1 MYNEHDIILD
11 GALEKLLGG
20 ASLASLIAAH
30 PDLQSELEAHA
41 MLVQSLKGQAQS
53 LPREDGLRAIL
64 RRVPTAAPALPS
76 PYLSWL
82 IPYRTAFAIPVLVL
96 ILVTAGYLY
105 RPAVPQVPGA
115 SESSVPAESTKP
127 AAKQS
132 ADTDTLQ
139 FNAAPASDDAGGAQE
154 PAPQAQNRIMLMTA
168 TGSDASSTE
177 ATTTATSTPGKPR

>member
-11 GALEKLLGG
+11 SALEELLAG

-30 PDLQSELEAHA
+30 PDLRSELEAHA
-41 MLVQSLKGQAQS
+41 ILVQSLKGQAQS
-53 LPREDGLRAIL
+53 LPREDGLRAVL
-64 RRVPTAAPALPS
+64 RRVPTAAPAIPS

-105 RPAVPQVPGA
+105 RPAAPKVPGA
-115 SESSVPAESTKP
+115 SESSVPAESAEPT
-127 AAKQS
+127 AKRS

-139 FNAAPASDDAGGAQE
+139 FNAAPASDTQGAQE
-154 PAPQAQNRIMLMTA
+154 PAPQAQSRIMLMTA

-177 ATTTATSTPGKPR
+177 ATTTATSTP